1 MSRALYDNDP
11 PLTAQEALLDVVG
24 EWAHTL
30 THSQRVQLSESITRI
45 LALRPGWPI
54 TRVDTALIA
63 EREGAN

>member
-1 MSRALYDNDP
+1 MNAHFDNDP

-45 LALRPGWPI
+45 TALRPSWPI
-54 TRVDTALIA
+54 ERVDVALDA
-63 EREGAN
+63 EREGVN